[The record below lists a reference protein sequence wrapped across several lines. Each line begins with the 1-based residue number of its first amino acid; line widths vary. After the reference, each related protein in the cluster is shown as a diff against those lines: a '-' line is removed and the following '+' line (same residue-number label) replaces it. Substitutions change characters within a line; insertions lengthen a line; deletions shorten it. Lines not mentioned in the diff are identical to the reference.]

1 MFNSLL
7 KRSIPRISNSKIDR
21 LSFYRT
27 LFIQTQKTP
36 NENALKFIPSSI
48 KILPSKDYPTLEI
61 NSLKDAL
68 SSSELAFKLFSIND
82 PTKSKRGI
90 KSILFGYDFITV
102 EKYAAEE
109 TDTNFVEDQSSSST
123 WALLKPEIF
132 AILTEFLNSGQSV
145 LSKEYINKLQ
155 ETKDKENELNEDEED
170 IDEVVELIQELLV
183 TRIQPAIQED
193 GGDIKF
199 VRFDEDSGTVYLKL
213 IGACKSCSSSSITLK
228 NGIEGMLKYYIDE
241 VKNVEQILDE
251 DATEGSENENSVDSE
266 SVSASEKAKTT
277 QSQTVKSNES
287 YESPIPPS
295 L

>member
-1 MFNSLL
+1 MLLRKQILILL
-7 KRSIPRISNSKIDR
+7 K
-21 LSFYRT
+21 
-27 LFIQTQKTP
+27 
-36 NENALKFIPSSI
+36 I
-48 KILPSKDYPTLEI
+48 K
-61 NSLKDAL
+61 
-68 SSSELAFKLFSIND
+68 
-82 PTKSKRGI
+82 
-90 KSILFGYDFITV
+90 V
-102 EKYAAEE
+102 
-109 TDTNFVEDQSSSST
+109 Q
-123 WALLKPEIF
+123 
-132 AILTEFLNSGQSV
+132 
-145 LSKEYINKLQ
+145 
-155 ETKDKENELNEDEED
+155 D

-251 DATEGSENENSVDSE
+251 GATEGSENENSVDSE